1 MPANLQYK
9 TFFFPVYFEYPVI
22 CKYPTFGM
30 QSQTNP
36 VSLHPVI
43 IAFDAKRYF
52 NNSTGLGFY
61 SRTLVEGLRRY
72 YPEHQYLLYTPYNRG
87 RLAAIDDG
95 IRLPD
100 SWLGRAFHP
109 LWRSRGLTRQLKKD
123 GVQVFHG
130 LSHEL
135 PHGLRNA
142 GIRSVVSV
150 HDLIF
155 MRHPELYPGIDRYFY
170 EKKYRRA
177 ALEADVVVAISEQT
191 RADLHHFFG
200 IPEDKIEVIG
210 QACDAVFERL
220 SLRHLPDPLA
230 LPVPDE
236 FSLPEDPFLISVG
249 SLIPRKNWH
258 QLICALEL
266 LKQGGHDIPLVA
278 VGSGKSAYASGLEE
292 QASRAGLRVHW
303 IRRHLPT
310 ESLAGLYRRAAAMV
324 YPSVFEG
331 FGIPILEAMTVGI
344 PVLTTRGGC
353 FEEVGGPAAL
363 YASPDQP
370 EEIAAQILQLLRPEV
385 RASLMPAMAKQAA
398 AFAPEKICAT
408 WMQCYTSLLR

>member
-1 MPANLQYK
+1 MTA
-9 TFFFPVYFEYPVI
+9 
-22 CKYPTFGM
+22 
-30 QSQTNP
+30 
-36 VSLHPVI
+36 VI

-52 NNSTGLGFY
+52 NNATGLGFY
-61 SRTLVEGLRRY
+61 SRTLLEGLRRF

-87 RLAAIDDG
+87 RIGAVDDG

-100 SWLGRAFHP
+100 SWLGRTFHP
-109 LWRSRGLTRQLKKD
+109 VWRSRGMTRQLKKD

-135 PHGLRNA
+135 PLGLRNA

-191 RADLHHFFG
+191 RTDLDYFFG
-200 IPEDKIEVIG
+200 IPAHKVQVIG
-210 QACDAVFERL
+210 QACDAMFERL
-220 SLRHLPDPLA
+220 SFRHLPDPNA
-230 LPVPDE
+230 LPVPDGI
-236 FSLPEDPFLISVG
+236 SLPEDPFLLCVG

-258 QLICALEL
+258 QLIRALEL
-266 LKQGGHDIPLVA
+266 LKLRGYDIPLVA
-278 VGSGKSAYASGLEE
+278 VGSGKSTYALGLEE
-292 QASRAGLRVHW
+292 QAIRAGIRVHW
-303 IRRHLPT
+303 VLRHLPT
-310 ESLAGLYRRAAAMV
+310 EALAGLYRRAAGMV

-370 EEIAAQILQLLRPEV
+370 EEIADQILQLLNPQI
-385 RASLMPAMAKQAA
+385 RAKLLPAMTTQIAQ
-398 AFAPEKICAT
+398 FAPEKICAA
-408 WMQCYTSLLR
+408 WMETYLGT

>member
-1 MPANLQYK
+1 M
-9 TFFFPVYFEYPVI
+9 
-22 CKYPTFGM
+22 
-30 QSQTNP
+30 
-36 VSLHPVI
+36 I

-52 NNSTGLGFY
+52 NNATGLGFY
-61 SRTLVEGLRRY
+61 SRTLLEGLRRF

-87 RLAAIDDG
+87 RIGAVDDG

-100 SWLGRAFHP
+100 SWLGRTFHP
-109 LWRSRGLTRQLKKD
+109 VWRSRGMTRQLKKD

-135 PHGLRNA
+135 PLGLRNA
-142 GIRSVVSV
+142 GIQSVVSV

-191 RADLHHFFG
+191 RADLDYFFG
-200 IPEDKIEVIG
+200 IPAHKVQVIG
-210 QACDAVFERL
+210 QACDAMFERL
-220 SLRHLPDPLA
+220 SFRHLPDPNA
-230 LPVPDE
+230 LPVPDGI
-236 FSLPEDPFLISVG
+236 SLPEDPFLLCVG

-258 QLICALEL
+258 QLIRALEL
-266 LKQGGHDIPLVA
+266 LKLRGYDIPLVA
-278 VGSGKSAYASGLEE
+278 VGSGKSAYALGLEE
-292 QASRAGLRVHW
+292 QAIRAGIRVHW
-303 IRRHLPT
+303 VLRHLPT
-310 ESLAGLYRRAAAMV
+310 EALAGLYRRAAGMV

-370 EEIAAQILQLLRPEV
+370 EEIADQILQLLNPQI
-385 RASLMPAMAKQAA
+385 RAKLLPAMTTQIAQ
-398 AFAPEKICAT
+398 FAPEKICAA
-408 WMQCYTSLLR
+408 WMETYLGT